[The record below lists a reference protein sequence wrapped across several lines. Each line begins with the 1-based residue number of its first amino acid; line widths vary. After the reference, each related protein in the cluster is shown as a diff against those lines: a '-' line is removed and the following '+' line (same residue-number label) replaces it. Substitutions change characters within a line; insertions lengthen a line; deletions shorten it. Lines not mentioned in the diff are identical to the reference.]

1 MSRPGPRPSVGDVLT
16 SRQVPTA
23 PFATLGVLVAVV
35 LLLPFPG
42 SLSVVVSRW
51 AVASSA
57 GLPMIDL
64 VSLGALGLLAAGV
77 VVTAVRAWRRHPGRL
92 PAVLGA
98 AAGVV
103 LAYGTSEAA
112 KVLLVQGR
120 PCARWDGVPHCPPA
134 GDWSLPSNHA
144 TVAFAAVVVIAVAAR
159 STWAT
164 WAAVVVAL
172 LAAAGRVLEGVHYP
186 HDVALGAVVGLS
198 VAAGAAWCG
207 VVLRR
212 RAEGH
217 AVPA

>member
-1 MSRPGPRPSVGDVLT
+1 MLADRHAPIT
-16 SRQVPTA
+16 
-23 PFATLGVLVAVV
+23 PFAALGALLAVV

-51 AVASSA
+51 AVTSSA

-64 VSLGALGLLAAGV
+64 VALGALGVLAAGV
-77 VVTAVRAWRRHPGRL
+77 LVTGVRAWRLHPGRL

-98 AAGVV
+98 AVGVV

-112 KVLLVQGR
+112 KLVLLQAR
-120 PCARWDGVPHCPPA
+120 PCTRWDGVPHCPPA

-159 STWAT
+159 SAWVTWN
-164 WAAVVVAL
+164 AVAVAL

-186 HDVALGAVVGLS
+186 HDVALGAVVGLA
-198 VAAGAAWCG
+198 VAAGAAWG
-207 VVLRR
+207 AVILRR
-212 RAEGH
+212 RPGART
-217 AVPA
+217 ARA